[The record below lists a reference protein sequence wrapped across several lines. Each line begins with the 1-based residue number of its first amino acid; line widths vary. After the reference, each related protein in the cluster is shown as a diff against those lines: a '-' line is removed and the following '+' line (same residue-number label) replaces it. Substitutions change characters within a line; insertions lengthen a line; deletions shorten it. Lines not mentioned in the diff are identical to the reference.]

1 MSEKQPSVAVATG
14 DSDTHDA
21 ADVARPEARPS
32 AAAGYR
38 RPVARQ
44 VVGGFYLFTGGVHL
58 GIVAAD
64 PGFYRA
70 FADQALVP
78 LVRDRWADVFMPDA
92 SFWGLC
98 LMTGETVLGVL
109 LFLGGRCAQT
119 GWIGVIAFNA
129 LLVLFGWGFLL
140 WSAPAV
146 GVLTFLAVKDWPRL
160 SDRGPS

>member
-32 AAAGYR
+32 AAAGHR

-78 LVRDRWADVFMPDA
+78 FVRDR
-92 SFWGLC
+92 
-98 LMTGETVLGVL
+98 
-109 LFLGGRCAQT
+109 CAQA